1 MCGQNTS
8 ICELFDE
15 EEVEKAFNVDLD
27 MIY

>member
-8 ICELFDE
+8 ISELFDE
-15 EEVEKAFNVDLD
+15 EEVEKAFNADLD